1 MFYTSQIV
9 QGHKDVLRTVSLPVE
24 WYHDHIVFWRGALPL
39 WHFIYAFF
47 ETGNHDS
54 KLYQWNLQENH
65 TSCLADQ
72 NVLLRVE
79 KQQATEFEHKLLLHG
94 MYCDLSLPLYK
105 LFHWYLSFVSP
116 SADRQNYLETPFR
129 CRALCNLTPWS
140 RDDLHKDQM
149 LRNTADFK
157 CHLPLFPTSNWL

>member
-1 MFYTSQIV
+1 MYWGLYLCQWGDIMTIKCSGEVHCHFDISSMHSLKLGTM
-9 QGHKDVLRTVSLPVE
+9 TVNYISGVSRKT
-24 WYHDHIVFWRGALPL
+24 I
-39 WHFIYAFF
+39 
-47 ETGNHDS
+47 
-54 KLYQWNLQENH
+54 H

-129 CRALCNLTPWS
+129 CRALRNLRPWS